1 MSAHLHKLLL
11 ITQILA
17 AKPTLDQLCNFL
29 SINHCPSGEVSRV
42 YFAKIS
48 KDNTL
53 TIEAAH
59 GFEPENCFVGKEF
72 PIEVGRPSGLAIMNN
87 AMIIEKNSP
96 EYYVKYPAIRN
107 QPLPYPWSS
116 QISIPINNQYFMQL
130 GRYAEMAEGDELFYK
145 NLQSLMQIYF
155 SKIGKVSLEIG
166 DLHGKPLTA
175 RQEEILNMIK
185 MGETNE
191 EIAEKIGYSASL
203 VKQETMLIYSKLGI
217 SGRRD
222 LSSAS

>member
-1 MSAHLHKLLL
+1 VSAHLHKLLL

-72 PIEVGRPSGLAIMNN
+72 PIEIGRPSGLAIMNN

-185 MGETNE
+185 LGETNE

>member
-1 MSAHLHKLLL
+1 MSAHLLKLLS
-11 ITQILA
+11 ITQMLA
-17 AKPTLDQLCNFL
+17 NKPTLDLLCNFL

-42 YFAKIS
+42 YFARIS
-48 KDNTL
+48 KLNTL
-53 TIEAAH
+53 TIEAVH

-72 PIEVGRPSGLAIMNN
+72 PIETGRPSGRA
-87 AMIIEKNSP
+87 IIENKIIVEKNTS
-96 EYYVKYPAIRN
+96 EYFVKYPAIRN
-107 QPLPYPWSS
+107 KPLPYPWSS
-116 QISIPINNQYFMQL
+116 QLSIPINDQYFMQC
-130 GRYAEMAEGDELFYK
+130 GRYVEMSDGDLLFYQ

-166 DLHGKPLTA
+166 DLFGRPLTA
-175 RQEEILNMIK
+175 RQDEILKMIK
-185 MGETNE
+185 LGKTNE
-191 EIAEKIGYSASL
+191 EIADKIGYSASL

>member
-72 PIEVGRPSGLAIMNN
+72 PIEIGRPSGLAIMNN
-87 AMIIEKNSP
+87 AMIVEKNSP

-130 GRYAEMAEGDELFYK
+130 GRYAEMVEGDELFYK

>member
-53 TIEAAH
+53 TIEAVH

-72 PIEVGRPSGLAIMNN
+72 PIEIGRPSGLAIMNN

>member
-1 MSAHLHKLLL
+1 VSAHLHKLLL

-72 PIEVGRPSGLAIMNN
+72 PIEIGRPSGLAIINN

-185 MGETNE
+185 LGETNE

>member
-72 PIEVGRPSGLAIMNN
+72 PIEIGRPSGLAIMNN

-130 GRYAEMAEGDELFYK
+130 GRYAEMADGDELFYK

-155 SKIGKVSLEIG
+155 SKIGNVSYNFFIFCC
-166 DLHGKPLTA
+166 HQ
-175 RQEEILNMIK
+175 R
-185 MGETNE
+185 
-191 EIAEKIGYSASL
+191 
-203 VKQETMLIYSKLGI
+203 TMTGRNLYGI
-217 SGRRD
+217 FFG
-222 LSSAS
+222 

>member
-1 MSAHLHKLLL
+1 MSAHLHSLLL
-11 ITQILA
+11 ITQVLA
-17 AKPTLDQLCNFL
+17 GKPTLEQLCQFL

-48 KDNTL
+48 KEKTL
-53 TIEAAH
+53 TIEAAQ
-59 GFEPENCFVGKEF
+59 GFEPENCYVGKEF
-72 PIEVGRPSGLAIMNN
+72 PIEMGRPSGKAIIENKI
-87 AMIIEKNSP
+87 IIEKNTP

-107 QPLPYPWSS
+107 QPIPYPWSS
-116 QISIPINNQYFMQL
+116 QISIPISNQYFMQC
-130 GRYAEMAEGDELFYK
+130 GRYADMAEGDELFYQ

-166 DLHGKPLTA
+166 DLFGKPLTA
-175 RQEEILNMIK
+175 RQEEILKMIRA
-185 MGETNE
+185 GETND

>member
-72 PIEVGRPSGLAIMNN
+72 PIEIGRPSGLAIMNN

>member
-1 MSAHLHKLLL
+1 VSAHLHKLLL

-166 DLHGKPLTA
+166 DLYGKPLTA

-185 MGETNE
+185 LGETNE

>member
-1 MSAHLHKLLL
+1 VSAHLHKLLL

-72 PIEVGRPSGLAIMNN
+72 PIEIGRPSGLAIMNN

>member
-11 ITQILA
+11 ITQVLA
-17 AKPTLDQLCNFL
+17 AKPTLEQLCHFL

-48 KDNTL
+48 KDKNL
-53 TIEAAH
+53 KIEAAH
-59 GFEPENCFVGKEF
+59 GFEPENCYVGKEF
-72 PIEVGRPSGLAIMNN
+72 PVEIGRPSGLAIINN
-87 AMIIEKNSP
+87 QMIVERNSP
-96 EYYVKYPAIRN
+96 EYYLKYPAIRN
-107 QPLPYPWSS
+107 QPIPYPWSS

-130 GRYAEMAEGDELFYK
+130 GRYVEMSDGDELFYQ

-166 DLHGKPLTA
+166 DLFGKALTE
-175 RQEEILNMIK
+175 RQEEILKMIRD
-185 MGETNE
+185 GQTNE